1 MKNEKTRAL
10 VEAAIMLALATALS
24 FVRVYK
30 LPWGGSVTLVSMLPI
45 LIYAI
50 RRGTSWGLLCSFAFS
65 LIQFIQGITDGL
77 FGWGLTPGA
86 LIACIFLDY
95 ILAYTAIGLGGI
107 FRKKG
112 MPGWICGIVV
122 AVVLRFFVH
131 FLSGCLL
138 WGSYGELWEGFST
151 DNTYLYSL
159 LYNGAYMLPELIFTL
174 IVAIIL
180 LSVPA
185 TKKFLLETNR
195 SSVKKND

>member
-1 MKNEKTRAL
+1 MQNENTKKL
-10 VEAAIMLALATALS
+10 VEAAAMVALAFVLS
-24 FVRVYK
+24 FIRLFK
-30 LPWGGSVTLVSMLPI
+30 LPWGGSVTLLSMLPI
-45 LIYAI
+45 LVYAI
-50 RRGTSWGLLCSFAFS
+50 RRGTAWGLMCSFAFS
-65 LIQFIQGITDGL
+65 LLQFFQGIGDGL

-86 LIACIFLDY
+86 LVACIFLDY

-112 MPGWICGIVV
+112 FAGWMCGIIIAIVV
-122 AVVLRFFVH
+122 RFFVH

-138 WGSYGELWEGFST
+138 WQSYGALWEGFST

-174 IVAIIL
+174 IGAAVL

-185 TKKFLLETNR
+185 TKKFLIVEN
-195 SSVKKND
+195 N